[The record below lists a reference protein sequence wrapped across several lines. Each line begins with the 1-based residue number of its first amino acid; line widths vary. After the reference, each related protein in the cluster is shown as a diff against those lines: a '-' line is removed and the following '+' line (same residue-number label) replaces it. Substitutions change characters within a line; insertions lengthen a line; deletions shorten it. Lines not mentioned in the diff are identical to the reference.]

1 MSKEKAKET
10 VKKDT
15 AKTTKV
21 KTEKVEDV
29 VEAIEVEEE
38 KETTPQETK
47 RKKAIEIDLHE
58 YIPVWS
64 VTNGGLNYIS
74 RKTNNIYRWQNYG
87 DVEYIEF
94 GELITMKSSKP
105 KYLNT
110 PRIIIDDAE
119 VVEKLGLS
127 KLYENM
133 FNIDELDDFFRLSAS
148 KMEEKLNNMPEGFK
162 SLIKDEAVKKI
173 KDGSL
178 YDLRKIK
185 LLEKKVHVDL
195 QIIMD

>member
-58 YIPVWS
+58 YIPV
-64 VTNGGLNYIS
+64 
-74 RKTNNIYRWQNYG
+74 
-87 DVEYIEF
+87 
-94 GELITMKSSKP
+94 
-105 KYLNT
+105 
-110 PRIIIDDAE
+110 
-119 VVEKLGLS
+119 
-127 KLYENM
+127 
-133 FNIDELDDFFRLSAS
+133 
-148 KMEEKLNNMPEGFK
+148 
-162 SLIKDEAVKKI
+162 
-173 KDGSL
+173 
-178 YDLRKIK
+178 
-185 LLEKKVHVDL
+185 
-195 QIIMD
+195 